1 MKVTKWSIF
10 TGDLTVSEQNA
21 ELTCGESGSVGG
33 GTAASPSPEPSVQP
47 VVAAPDLVPGQGA
60 EADAPKAET
69 AEAEATK
76 SEAAKAEATK
86 AETPKAPE
94 AEAPRFPGKVMI
106 MSAGGRNWDDDSA
119 GTETTSAPSQE
130 PSGNRRLAVAAMV
143 ALAVVAGALGGAL
156 ATAGMSHFV
165 GGDVAS
171 ADSRALEASIARID
185 GDIQAL
191 KAGVEHGSRLAVTQY
206 NKTSERLEKVEKA
219 QAEPAAKL
227 AKLSETVDKLR
238 TPPPAAAP
246 APVAAAPAGAK
257 EVTGSIAP
265 PATAAPVPLPSP
277 KPEVARLPTLEG
289 WVLRDVANGG
299 ALIEGRRG
307 IFEVY
312 AGDPVPGLGRVD
324 AIRRQDGRWVVVTSR
339 GLIVAR

>member
-1 MKVTKWSIF
+1 M
-10 TGDLTVSEQNA
+10 SEQNA
-21 ELTCGESGSVGG
+21 ELTSGESGSLGAGPAVP
-33 GTAASPSPEPSVQP
+33 PSSEASVQP
-47 VVAAPDLVPGQGA
+47 VVAAPDLVPGQSA
-60 EADAPKAET
+60 EADAPKADT
-69 AEAEATK
+69 AAEATK
-76 SEAAKAEATK
+76 PEVAKAEAPK
-86 AETPKAPE
+86 VETPKAEAPK

-106 MSAGGRNWDDDSA
+106 MSAGERNWGDDSA
-119 GTETTSAPSQE
+119 ASGTASAPSRE
-130 PSGNRRLAVAAMV
+130 TSGKRRLAVAAMV
-143 ALAVVAGALGGAL
+143 VLAVVAGALGGAL
-156 ATAGMSHFV
+156 ATAGLSHFV

-171 ADSRALEASIARID
+171 ADNPALDAAIARID
-185 GDIQAL
+185 ADIQAL
-191 KAGVEHGSRLAVTQY
+191 KAGVEHSSKLAVTQY
-206 NKTSERLEKVEKA
+206 NKTTERLDKVEKA

-238 TPPPAAAP
+238 ATPPAAAP
-246 APVAAAPAGAK
+246 APVAGTSAGAK

-265 PATAAPVPLPSP
+265 PAMTAPVPLPAP

-312 AGDPVPGLGRVD
+312 AGDPVPGLGRID
-324 AIRRQDGRWVVVTSR
+324 AIRRQDGRWVVVTSK